1 MVIDDEKASICGQNR
16 KKQQNSKVKGM
27 KKVNDNAC
35 WKCGKAGHCKK
46 ICFVFKNK
54 QKKMKG
60 NASTSKDPPN
70 KGNLVILDENSSLSL
85 SSIDFNVK
93 IVQDDD
99 MSWWIDSGASRHMC
113 KSKHWFKTLHN
124 VMDGENPYMGDNSS
138 IKVPGKGQVALIYIG
153 KYFSP

>member
-1 MVIDDEKASICGQNR
+1 MKRRQQVEARGRNPKGKG
-16 KKQQNSKVKGM
+16 KKKE
-27 KKVNDNAC
+27 NDNAFLE
-35 WKCGKAGHCKK
+35 CGKTGHRNKN
-46 ICFVFKNK
+46 CFVFKNK